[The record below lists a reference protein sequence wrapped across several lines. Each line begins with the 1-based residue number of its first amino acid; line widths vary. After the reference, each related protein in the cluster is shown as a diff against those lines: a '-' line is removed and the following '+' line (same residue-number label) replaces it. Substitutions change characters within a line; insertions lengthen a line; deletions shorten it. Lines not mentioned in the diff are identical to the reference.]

1 MSNTQTTRP
10 LYLQSAI
17 ELAALIQSGATTSR
31 ALTEL
36 FLARIQ
42 THTHLNAFT
51 AIFAERALALAD
63 NADRLKQAGI
73 QLSPLHGVPVALKEH
88 FQWQGTTAHYGC
100 KAREHIISEQNST
113 LVEQLMGLGM
123 VILGK
128 TSMTE
133 FAFGLSGQNPMFG
146 TARNPWH
153 ETEHRAPGGSSSG
166 AGVAVSMGLAPLVLG
181 GDTGGSVRA
190 PAALNH
196 TIGYKPTSGLL
207 SRHHCMP
214 LCETLDVIGPIT
226 HTVAD
231 ARLMTQLL
239 AAPDLADA
247 STLDAEAMRTQK
259 ALKDASNHVAA
270 NPTLYYLSEAAWPA
284 TLQPAAYKNWQETL
298 ALLSQNGWTLK
309 PWAPEDLN
317 FFTDL
322 GNHNS
327 TILAYE
333 AYQAQGHYAEDPQAP
348 MWAVVRARIMNGKAI
363 TQTAHQDALTT
374 RQQVMATFNQSFPQ
388 GHVLLMP
395 AIDQGAQVLDADD
408 NNHVGLGQLLR
419 PANFLGVPAI
429 NLPTGLDQDGM
440 PLAVQLLAHEHQD
453 VLMLAM
459 AEALEQSLPN
469 TRLAPP
475 SA

>member
-1 MSNTQTTRP
+1 MPNTQSTRP
-10 LYLQSAI
+10 LYLHSAI
-17 ELAALIQSGATTSR
+17 ELAALIKTGVTTSR
-31 ALTEL
+31 AVTEL
-36 FLARIQ
+36 FLERIQ

-51 AIFAERALALAD
+51 QVLTERALALAD
-63 NADRLKQAGI
+63 NADRLQQAGVC
-73 QLSPLHGVPVALKEH
+73 LSPLHGVPVALKEH
-88 FQWQGTTAHYGC
+88 FQWAGTVAHYGC
-100 KAREHIISEQNST
+100 KARVDVLSHSNSA
-113 LVEQLMGLGM
+113 LVNQLIGLGM

-146 TARNPWH
+146 TAKNPWH
-153 ETEHRAPGGSSSG
+153 RTEHRAPGGSSSG
-166 AGVAVSMGLAPLVLG
+166 AGVAVAMGLAPIVLG

-196 TIGYKPTSGLL
+196 TIGYKPTSGML
-207 SRHHCMP
+207 SRSHCMP

-231 ARLMTQLL
+231 ARLITQLL
-239 AAPDLADA
+239 AAPELEDTA
-247 STLDAEAMRTQK
+247 TLNPAAMVTQQ
-259 ALKDASNHVAA
+259 ALRQAQPATTKPH
-270 NPTLYYLSEAAWPA
+270 LHYLSEAAWPA
-284 TLQPAAYKNWQETL
+284 TLQPAAYANWQETL
-298 ALLSQNGWTLK
+298 ALLSQNGWRLTEWS
-309 PWAPEDLN
+309 PTEPG

-363 TQTAHQDALTT
+363 TQTAHQDALNT
-374 RQQVMATFNQSFPQ
+374 RQQVMATFNHTFPQ
-388 GHVLLMP
+388 GQVLLMP

-408 NNHVGLGQLLR
+408 TNHVGLGQLLR

-453 VLMLAM
+453 VSMLNT
-459 AEALEQSLPN
+459 AEALEAMLPN
-469 TRLAPP
+469 TRLAPYCF
-475 SA
+475 